1 MKIAFIGMGEAGCAL
16 VKGWGPARARHISAY
31 DIKSDASD
39 TAAEISDRYRSLG
52 IEGTPSP
59 AAAVEKAELVFS
71 TVTADQALIAAQTA
85 APHIAPKAVWC
96 DLNSCAPGTKRLAA
110 AVIEEAGGRYL
121 DVAVMAPVYP
131 KMNMVPLLISGPHAA
146 DLEPVLASL
155 PMAPRRVEGEV
166 GRASSIKMIRSV
178 MVKGME
184 ALTAEC
190 VLAARAAGVED
201 EVLASL
207 QKSHP
212 GTEWEAKSVY
222 NLERML
228 VHGVRRAAEME
239 EVAKTLAE
247 LNLPNEIVEAT
258 VDWQR
263 RISATA
269 VAPPSET
276 DPIGPVADSLL
287 AALKAR

>member
-1 MKIAFIGMGEAGCAL
+1 MKIAFIGMGEAGAAL
-16 VKGWGPARARHISAY
+16 VKGWGAARAPQITAY
-31 DIKSDASD
+31 DIKSDVPD
-39 TAAEISDRYRSLG
+39 TAPEIATRCAALG
-52 IEGTPSP
+52 IERASSP
-59 AAAVEKAELVFS
+59 ADALSGAELVFS
-71 TVTADQALIAAQTA
+71 TVTADQALIAAQA
-85 APHIAPKAVWC
+85 GAPHLASGAVWC
-96 DLNSCAPGTKRLAA
+96 DLNSCAPGTKRRAA
-110 AVIEEAGGRYL
+110 AVIEKAGGRYL
-121 DVAVMAPVYP
+121 DVAVMAAVYP
-131 KMNMVPLLISGPHAA
+131 RMNMVPLLISGPHAA
-146 DLEPVLASL
+146 DLEPVLAAL
-155 PMAPRRVEGEV
+155 PMSPKRVEGDV

-190 VLAARAAGVED
+190 VLAARAAGVEA

-207 QKSHP
+207 ERSHP

-247 LNLPNEIVEAT
+247 LDLPNALVQAT

-263 RISATA
+263 RIAATS
-269 VAPPSET
+269 VARPEET
-276 DPIGPVADSLL
+276 DPIGPVADDLL

>member
-1 MKIAFIGMGEAGCAL
+1 MKIAFIGMGEAGSAL
-16 VKGWGPARARHISAY
+16 VKGWGAARAPQITAY
-31 DIKSDASD
+31 DIKSDVPD
-39 TAAEISDRYRSLG
+39 TAPEIAARCAALG
-52 IEGTPSP
+52 IERALSP
-59 AAAVEKAELVFS
+59 ADALSGAELVFS
-71 TVTADQALIAAQTA
+71 TVTADQALSAAQSG
-85 APHIAPKAVWC
+85 APHLASGAVWC
-96 DLNSCAPGTKRLAA
+96 DLNSCAPGTKRRAA

-131 KMNMVPLLISGPHAA
+131 GMNMVPLLISGPHAA
-146 DLEPVLASL
+146 DLEPVLAEL
-155 PMAPRRVEGEV
+155 PMAPKRVEGDV

-190 VLAARAAGVED
+190 VLAARAAGVEA

-207 QKSHP
+207 QRSHP
-212 GTEWEAKSVY
+212 GIKWEAKSVY

-247 LNLPNEIVEAT
+247 LDLPNALVQAT

-263 RISATA
+263 RIAATS
-269 VAPPSET
+269 VAPPAET
-276 DPIGPVADSLL
+276 DPIGPVADDLL